1 MKSSNRELKNL
12 NRELK
17 NLTHIKET
25 SISNILRFESK
36 TFWLPSENKN
46 IESYFNSQSPCF
58 SIIFI
63 NYSKL
68 LP

>member
-1 MKSSNRELKNL
+1 MKSLNRELKNLNRELKNL

-25 SISNILRFESK
+25 SISNILRFQ

-63 NYSKL
+63 N
-68 LP
+68 